1 VENVFVTR
9 RKLLV
14 GLVGGIGSGKSS
26 VAAVLQQYGGRIID
40 ADQLGHQALC
50 QPAIHAAIVQRWGN
64 AVLDDRGAIN
74 RRQLAEVVFT
84 HPEERK
90 ALEALVHPW
99 IGQAIRAAA
108 EKALHDPSCR
118 FVVLDAAIML
128 EAGWSKVCD
137 KLIYVQSPPEQRLQ
151 RVARQRGWTAQDM
164 QKRELAQL
172 PLTEKA
178 ARADH
183 ILENTGSF
191 EELHQQVEELLR
203 CWHLLEP
210 YTSVSPPGD
219 ANSVNP

>member
-1 VENVFVTR
+1 MR

-26 VAAVLQQYGGRIID
+26 VAAALRQHGGWIID
-40 ADQLGHQALC
+40 ADQLGHQALH
-50 QPAIHAAIVQRWGN
+50 QPAIRAAIRERWGSVVFDETG
-64 AVLDDRGAIN
+64 AVDR
-74 RRQLAEVVFT
+74 RKLAGVVFT

-90 ALEALVHPW
+90 ALESLVHPW

-108 EKALHDPSCR
+108 ENALNDPKCR

-128 EAGWSKVCD
+128 EAGWSEVCD
-137 KLIYVQSPPEQRLQ
+137 NLIYVQSPPEQRLQ

-191 EELHQQVEELLR
+191 EQLNQQVEELLR
-203 CWHLLEP
+203 GWQLLDP
-210 YTSVSPPGD
+210 CTDVSPPGEAD
-219 ANSVNP
+219 SVNP

>member
-1 VENVFVTR
+1 MIR

-26 VAAVLQQYGGRIID
+26 VAAALRQHGGWIID
-40 ADQLGHQALC
+40 ADQLGHQALLE
-50 QPAIHAAIVQRWGN
+50 PTIRAAIEQRWGR
-64 AVLDDRGAIN
+64 AVLDEAGAVDR
-74 RRQLAEVVFT
+74 RKLAALVFT
-84 HPEERK
+84 HAEERK
-90 ALEALVHPW
+90 ALETLVHPW

-108 EKALHDPSCR
+108 ENALNDPACR

-128 EAGWSKVCD
+128 EAGWSEVCD

-151 RVARQRGWTAQDM
+151 RVTRQRGWTAQDM
-164 QKRELAQL
+164 QKRESAQL

-191 EELHQQVEELLR
+191 EQLHQQVEELLR
-203 CWHLLEP
+203 CWHLLDP
-210 YTSVSPPGD
+210 YTDVSPPGE